1 MSSAMPEKRLQG
13 PGAALRTTIDR
24 GSSGKNMGSAGADA
38 MFGRAGQA
46 DAGIAEKSARLTYNL

>member
-1 MSSAMPEKRLQG
+1 MPEKRLQG
-13 PGAALRTTIDR
+13 PGAALHTTIDR
-24 GSSGKNMGSAGADA
+24 GSSGKNMGSGGADA